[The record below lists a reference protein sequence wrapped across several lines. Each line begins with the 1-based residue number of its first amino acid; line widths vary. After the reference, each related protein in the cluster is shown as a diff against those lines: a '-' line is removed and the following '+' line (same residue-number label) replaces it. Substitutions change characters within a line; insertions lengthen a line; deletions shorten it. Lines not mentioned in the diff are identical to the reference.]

1 MATIAHLLQTLASF
15 AVVLGVLVFI
25 HEYGH
30 YLAARISGIYVEVF
44 SIGFGRALAS
54 WTDRR
59 GTVWKLSILPL
70 GGFVRLHGM
79 AVSVLEEDQVDQDA
93 IRKGEAFFEK
103 SVAARAFVAAAGPIA
118 NFVLAIV
125 LFTGL
130 YATIGRQVALPVVS
144 EVMQFSAAA
153 QAGLQPGDLI
163 HSVDGAPVAYFEDLR
178 RIIFSEPGRTVKLAL
193 RRGTQELVVPV
204 HVAAETEDGV
214 AVGKLG
220 IQSGASETQALGPI
234 AALGA
239 GLTETWVVLWQT
251 LMGLVRLVTT
261 GAGVHELGGPIKIA
275 QLSGQVAQ
283 LGLASLLN
291 FIALLSINLG
301 LVNLLPIPIL
311 DGGHLVFY
319 AAEAL
324 RGRPLPARAQD
335 YGYRIG
341 FAIIASIF
349 VVISFN
355 DLVRT
360 GAFRWVGHLVG
371 S

>member
-1 MATIAHLLQTLASF
+1 MAEIAHLLQTLASF
-15 AVVLGVLVFI
+15 ALVLGVLVFI
-25 HEYGH
+25 HEFGH
-30 YLAARISGIYVEVF
+30 YLAARLCGIYVEVF

-59 GTVWKLSILPL
+59 GTVWKIAVLPL
-70 GGFVRLHGM
+70 GGFVRMHGM
-79 AVSVLEEDQVDQDA
+79 AVSVLDEDQVDHAA
-93 IRKGEAFFEK
+93 IRRGEAFFEK

-118 NFVLAIV
+118 NFVLAAV
-125 LFTGL
+125 LLSGL
-130 YATIGRQVALPVVS
+130 FATLGRPVALPVVS
-144 EVMQFSAAA
+144 AVVKDSAAA
-153 QAGLQPGDLI
+153 AAGLQPGDVI
-163 HSVDGAPVAYFEDLR
+163 QSIDGAHVAYFDQLR
-178 RIIFSEPGRTVKLAL
+178 AIIASEPDRSVKLGI
-193 RRGTQELVVPV
+193 RRGAADLVVTA
-204 HVAAETEDGV
+204 HLGSATESGV
-214 AVGKLG
+214 LVGKLG
-220 IQSGASETQALGPI
+220 VGSGAEEMQPLGPL
-234 AALGA
+234 AAIGA
-239 GLTETWVVLWQT
+239 GLAETWFVLRQT
-251 LMGLVRLVTT
+251 LLSLVRLVTT
-261 GAGVHELGGPIKIA
+261 GNGVHELGGPIKIA

-283 LGLASLLN
+283 LGLSSLLN

-355 DLVRT
+355 DLVRA

-371 S
+371 

>member
-1 MATIAHLLQTLASF
+1 MATIAYDLQTLASF

-30 YLAARISGIYVEVF
+30 YLAARLCGIYVEVF
-44 SIGFGRALAS
+44 SIGFGRTLAS

-59 GTVWKLSILPL
+59 GTVWKISVLPL
-70 GGFVRLHGM
+70 GGFVRMHGM
-79 AVSVLEEDQVDQDA
+79 AVSVLDEDQVDQDA
-93 IRKGEAFFEK
+93 IRRGEAFFEK

-118 NFVLAIV
+118 NFVLAAVV
-125 LFTGL
+125 LSGL
-130 YATIGRQVALPVVS
+130 FATFGREVALPVVS
-144 EVMQFSAAA
+144 EVVKDSAAA
-153 QAGLQPGDLI
+153 HAGLQPGDVI
-163 HSVDGAPVAYFEDLR
+163 RAVDGAHVAYFDQLR
-178 RIIFSEPGRTVKLAL
+178 SIIASEPDRTVKLDI
-193 RRGTQELVVPV
+193 RRGAADLVVTA
-204 HVAAETEDGV
+204 HIGSATEGGV
-214 AVGKLG
+214 LVGKLG
-220 IQSGASETQALGPI
+220 VGSGASEMRPLGLL
-234 AALGA
+234 AAIGA
-239 GLTETWVVLWQT
+239 GLSETWFVLWQT
-251 LMGLVRLVTT
+251 LLGLVRLVTT
-261 GAGVHELGGPIKIA
+261 GNGVHELGGPIKIA
-275 QLSGQVAQ
+275 QLAGQEAQ
-283 LGLASLLN
+283 LGFSSLLN
-291 FIALLSINLG
+291 FIALLSVNLG

-324 RGRPLPARAQD
+324 RGRPLPPRAQD

-371 S
+371 

>member
-1 MATIAHLLQTLASF
+1 MAAIAHLLQTLASF

-25 HEYGH
+25 HELGH
-30 YLAARISGIYVEVF
+30 YLAARACGIYVEVF

-54 WTDRR
+54 WTDRG
-59 GTVWKLSILPL
+59 GTVWKISILPL
-70 GGFVRLHGM
+70 GGFVRMHGM
-79 AVSVLEEDQVDQDA
+79 AVSVLDEDQVDQDA
-93 IRKGEAFFEK
+93 VRRGEAFFEK
-103 SVAARAFVAAAGPIA
+103 SVAARACVAAAGPIA
-118 NFVLAIV
+118 NFILAAV

-130 YATIGRQVALPVVS
+130 FATIGRQVALPVVS
-144 EVMQFSAAA
+144 EVMANSAAA
-153 QAGLQPGDLI
+153 QAGLQPGDVI
-163 HSVDGAPVAYFEDLR
+163 RAVDGAPVVYFDDLR
-178 RIIFSEPGRTVKLAL
+178 RIIASEPGRTVKLSL
-193 RRGTQELVVPV
+193 RRGAQDLVLPV
-204 HVAAETEDGV
+204 HIGSDRQDG
-214 AVGKLG
+214 ALVGRLG
-220 IQSGASETQALGPI
+220 IQSGANETEWLGPV
-234 AALGA
+234 AAIGA
-239 GLTETWVVLWQT
+239 GLSETWFVLWQT
-251 LMGLVRLVTT
+251 LLSLVRLVTT
-261 GAGVHELGGPIKIA
+261 GNGVHELGGPIKIA

-283 LGLASLLN
+283 LGLSSLLN

-360 GAFRWVGHLVG
+360 GAFRWVGQLVG
-371 S
+371 

>member
-1 MATIAHLLQTLASF
+1 MAEITHLLQTLASF

-30 YLAARISGIYVEVF
+30 YLAARLCGIYVEVF

-79 AVSVLEEDQVDQDA
+79 AVSVLAEDQVDQAA
-93 IRKGEAFFEK
+93 IRRGEAFFEK
-103 SVAARAFVAAAGPIA
+103 SVGKRALVAAAGPIA
-118 NFVLAIV
+118 NLVLAVV

-130 YATIGRQVALPVVS
+130 FATIGRQVPLPVVGD
-144 EVMQFSAAA
+144 VVADSAAA
-153 QAGLQPGDLI
+153 QAGLKVGDVI
-163 HSVDGAPVAYFEDLR
+163 RAVDGVKVVHFDELR
-178 RIIFSEPGRTVKLAL
+178 RIIAGEPGKVVQLGIHRSA
-193 RRGTQELVVPV
+193 QDIVVPV
-204 HVAAETEDGV
+204 HLHGELVDG
-214 AVGKLG
+214 AQVGKLG
-220 IQSGASETQALGPI
+220 IQSGESETVSLNPLQALGDGFAYTGDI
-234 AALGA
+234 
-239 GLTETWVVLWQT
+239 LWQT
-251 LMGLVRLVTT
+251 VQGLARLITT

-371 S
+371 

>member
-1 MATIAHLLQTLASF
+1 MAAITHLLQTLGSF

-25 HEYGH
+25 HEFGH
-30 YLAARISGIYVEVF
+30 YLAARLCGIYVEVF

-70 GGFVRLHGM
+70 GGFVRMHGM
-79 AVSVLEEDQVDQDA
+79 AVSVLEEDQVDQSA
-93 IRKGEAFFEK
+93 IRRGEAFFEK

-118 NFVLAIV
+118 NFILAAV

-130 YATIGRQVALPVVS
+130 FATIGRQVALPVVS
-144 EVMQFSAAA
+144 EVMAGSAAA
-153 QAGLQPGDLI
+153 GAGLQPGDVI
-163 HSVDGAPVAYFEDLR
+163 RAVDGAPVVHFDDLR
-178 RIIFSEPGRTVKLAL
+178 RIIASEPDRTVKLAL
-193 RRGTQELVVPV
+193 RRGTQDLVVPV
-204 HVAAETEDGV
+204 HIASEAQDG
-214 AVGKLG
+214 ATVGRLG
-220 IQSGASETQALGPI
+220 IQSGANEIETLSPL
-234 AALGA
+234 AAVGA
-239 GLTETWVVLWQT
+239 GLSETWFVLWQT
-251 LMGLVRLVTT
+251 LLSLVRLVTT
-261 GAGVHELGGPIKIA
+261 GNGVHELGGPIKIA

-319 AAEAL
+319 AAEAV

-371 S
+371 

>member
-1 MATIAHLLQTLASF
+1 MAAIAHLLQTLASF

-25 HEYGH
+25 HEFGH
-30 YLAARISGIYVEVF
+30 YLAARLCGIYVEVF

-70 GGFVRLHGM
+70 GGFVRMHGM
-79 AVSVLEEDQVDQDA
+79 AVSVLDEDQVDQTA
-93 IRKGEAFFEK
+93 IRQGEAFFAK

-118 NFVLAIV
+118 NFILAAV

-130 YATIGRQVALPVVS
+130 FATIGRQVALPVVS
-144 EVMQFSAAA
+144 EVMADSAAA
-153 QAGLQPGDLI
+153 AAGLQAGDLI
-163 HSVDGAPVAYFEDLR
+163 RAVDGAPVVHFDDLR
-178 RIIFSEPGRTVKLAL
+178 RIIASEPGRTVKLAL
-193 RRGTQELVVPV
+193 RRGAQELVVPV
-204 HVAAETEDGV
+204 HIASEVQDGMT
-214 AVGKLG
+214 VGRLG
-220 IQSGASETQALGPI
+220 IQSGANETEWLGPL
-234 AALGA
+234 AAVGA
-239 GLTETWVVLWQT
+239 GLSETWFVLWQT
-251 LMGLVRLVTT
+251 LLSLVRLVTT
-261 GAGVHELGGPIKIA
+261 GNGVHELGGPIKIA

-319 AAEAL
+319 AAEAV

-371 S
+371 

>member
-1 MATIAHLLQTLASF
+1 MATIAYDLQTLASF
-15 AVVLGVLVFI
+15 ALVLGILVFI

-30 YLAARISGIYVEVF
+30 YLAARICGIYVEVF
-44 SIGFGRALAS
+44 SIGFGRALAA

-59 GTVWKLSILPL
+59 GTVWKISILPL

-79 AVSVLEEDQVDQDA
+79 AVSVLDEDQVDQDA
-93 IRKGEAFFEK
+93 IRRGEAFFEK

-118 NFVLAIV
+118 NFVLAAALLSG
-125 LFTGL
+125 LF
-130 YATIGRQVALPVVS
+130 ATFGRPVALPVVS
-144 EVMQFSAAA
+144 AVVKDSAAA
-153 QAGLQPGDLI
+153 QAGLQPGDI
-163 HSVDGAPVAYFEDLR
+163 IQSVDGAHVAYFDQLR
-178 RIIFSEPGRTVKLAL
+178 SIIASEPDRTVKLGV
-193 RRGTQELVVPV
+193 RRGAADLVVPV
-204 HVAAETEDGV
+204 HLGSASENGV
-214 AVGKLG
+214 LVGKLG
-220 IQSGASETQALGPI
+220 VGSGADEMQPLGPL
-234 AALGA
+234 AAIGA
-239 GLTETWVVLWQT
+239 GLSETW
-251 LMGLVRLVTT
+251 LMLCQMLLGLGRLVTT
-261 GAGVHELGGPIKIA
+261 GSGLHELGGPIQIA
-275 QLSGQVAQ
+275 QLAGQQAQ
-283 LGLASLLN
+283 LGFASLLN

>member
-1 MATIAHLLQTLASF
+1 MAAIAHLLQTLASF

-30 YLAARISGIYVEVF
+30 YLAARICGIYVEVF
-44 SIGFGRALAS
+44 SIGFGRTLAS

-59 GTVWKLSILPL
+59 GTVWKLALLPL
-70 GGFVRLHGM
+70 GGFVRMHGM
-79 AVSVLEEDQVDQDA
+79 AVSVLEEDETDRAA
-93 IRKGEAFFEK
+93 IRRGEAFFEK

-118 NFVLAIV
+118 NFVLAAV
-125 LFTGL
+125 LLSGL
-130 YATIGRQVALPVVS
+130 FATYGRQVALPVVS
-144 EVMQFSAAA
+144 EVMKDSAADH
-153 QAGLQPGDLI
+153 AGLQPGDVI
-163 HSVDGAPVAYFEDLR
+163 TSVDGAHVVYFEQLR
-178 RIIFSEPGRTVKLAL
+178 SIIASEPNRTVKLGV
-193 RRGTQELVVPV
+193 RRG
-204 HVAAETEDGV
+204 AAELAVPIHIGAATEDGV
-214 AVGKLG
+214 LVGKIG
-220 IQSGASETQALGPI
+220 VGSGANEMQPLGLLPAI
-234 AALGA
+234 GA
-239 GLTETWVVLWQT
+239 GLSETWFVLWQT
-251 LMGLVRLVTT
+251 LLGLVRLVTT
-261 GAGVHELGGPIKIA
+261 GNGVHELGGPIKIA
-275 QLSGQVAQ
+275 QLAGQQAQ
-283 LGLASLLN
+283 LGFSSLLN
-291 FIALLSINLG
+291 FIALLSVNLG

-355 DLVRT
+355 DLVRA
-360 GAFRWVGHLVG
+360 GAFSWVGHLVG